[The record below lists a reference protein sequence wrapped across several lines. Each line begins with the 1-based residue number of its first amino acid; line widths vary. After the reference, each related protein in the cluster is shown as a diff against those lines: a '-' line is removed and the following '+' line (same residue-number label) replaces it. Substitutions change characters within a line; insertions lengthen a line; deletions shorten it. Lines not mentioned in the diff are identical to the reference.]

1 MKKLKLML
9 CTLLMCCMA
18 MSAFA
23 ETSEAHK
30 LTADD
35 VYKMAATMTIDDQ
48 DALKHAYDALS
59 PREKSK
65 LISLAIDDAKEAHA
79 LGKPDASVGM
89 YILAVLLPPVA
100 VAIHTDL
107 GMPTVWNILWTL
119 LAWLPGVIH
128 AFYILQ
134 Q

>member
-1 MKKLKLML
+1 
-9 CTLLMCCMA
+9 
-18 MSAFA
+18 
-23 ETSEAHK
+23 
-30 LTADD
+30 
-35 VYKMAATMTIDDQ
+35 
-48 DALKHAYDALS
+48 
-59 PREKSK
+59 
-65 LISLAIDDAKEAHA
+65 
-79 LGKPDASVGM
+79 M